1 VHGFRRAGSVSFPN
15 VQPGAVA
22 PKCFAMSHQLSP
34 KKFSHLAQWFF
45 FLVTLYIGWQFVLF
59 CRFAAGLGPEAARP
73 AGVEGFLPI
82 SALLGL
88 RHALGTFSWDPVHP
102 AGLAIFL
109 AALVMGLLFRKAFCG
124 HVCPVGF
131 VIARLGRLGQRLGLA
146 RSTPPRLEAGL
157 RLPKYLFLLF
167 FLYTTFFGMGLSEVE
182 SFLRSPYNLTADARM
197 LQFFLSPGP
206 VAVAVLTGL
215 AVLGLVF
222 RGSFCR
228 WVCPYGALLGLLAKI
243 GPTALTRDAAGCT
256 GCGRCRKACPM
267 DLPITA
273 GARPME
279 CSGCASCV
287 VTCPRPESAVRFS
300 FAGRI
305 APWWLPLVGA
315 CGVFALTYLAAN
327 ALGLWN
333 AKLPTAMLARLYAM
347 ALGG

>member
-1 VHGFRRAGSVSFPN
+1 MRPRPPSRKHRA
-15 VQPGAVA
+15 A
-22 PKCFAMSHQLSP
+22 P
-34 KKFSHLAQWFF
+34 
-45 FLVTLYIGWQFVLF
+45 
-59 CRFAAGLGPEAARP
+59 PEAER
-73 AGVEGFLPI
+73 
-82 SALLGL
+82 
-88 RHALGTFSWDPVHP
+88 
-102 AGLAIFL
+102 
-109 AALVMGLLFRKAFCG
+109 

-333 AKLPTAMLARLYAM
+333 AKLPTAMIVSRKAWVGACSEIASEHRPERPRSSRCRSTPAVEIVMRRLEKSKPWGWCRASRVCTRFS
-347 ALGG
+347 